1 MGNRAYLT
9 LGSSGQFEANNC
21 LPITW
26 LALFNPSDFRQ
37 ETRDFDGDLA
47 EIVCFQ
53 TTAGQAQQN
62 IQAILSKITLY
73 PHILR
78 YLWLLKLLYEE
89 LQQIPEEIIELDVSE
104 WVAINEQWATLMPTA
119 PQLFQQLCTG
129 FSGDEAQDLA
139 LLTQFVNQ
147 FKLDLPVQSLHQ
159 LNNEELSWL
168 LVGFFEGEEALEEK
182 YSPSFFK
189 TSYEINPQIFFVFL
203 LVVAMVIAFIFF
215 SRFY

>member
-26 LALFNPSDFRQ
+26 LALFNPSGFRQ

-47 EIVCFQ
+47 EIFCFQ

-62 IQAILSKITLY
+62 IQAILPKITLY

-89 LQQIPEEIIELDVSE
+89 LQQIPEEIVELDVSE
-104 WVAINEQWATLMPTA
+104 WVAINEQWVTLMPTA
-119 PQLFQQLCTG
+119 PQLFQQLCEH
-129 FSGDEAQDLA
+129 FSGDEVQDLA

-147 FKLDLPVQSLHQ
+147 FKLDLPVQTLRQ

-168 LVGFFEGEEALEEK
+168 LVGFFEGDEELEEK
-182 YSPSFFK
+182 YSPSFFG
-189 TSYEINPQIFFVFL
+189 TAYEINPQIFFIFP
-203 LVVAMVIAFIFF
+203 LVVAIVIVLFF
-215 SRFY
+215 VYFK